1 MLSGNVEQVIGEN
14 RRGSQNKL
22 NIVGANGGWNS
33 AQTNERFIST
43 ALGKRTKLLQFGRK
57 CLP

>member
-14 RRGSQNKL
+14 RSQNKL
-22 NIVGANGGWNS
+22 NIVGSNGGWNS

-43 ALGKRTKLLQFGRK
+43 ALEKRTKLLQFGRK

>member
-14 RRGSQNKL
+14 RKENQNKL

-43 ALGKRTKLLQFGRK
+43 ALEKRTKLLQFGRK